1 VCLRVEKFKI
11 SKETK
16 KMPDSQAAQTQQ
28 VIAILTTFSLVA
40 GIISL
45 ALVIFSILI
54 YWKIFS
60 KAGYNGAMSLLMLV
74 PIANLVVICILA
86 FGEWP
91 IYQELNQLRAQV
103 MNRGQSYP
111 QPPQYPQQPQ
121 YPQGPRY

>member
-1 VCLRVEKFKI
+1 
-11 SKETK
+11 
-16 KMPDSQAAQTQQ
+16 MPDSQAAQTQQ